1 MDNPR
6 SSCRTSGRC
15 SPVDSRRVAIAAVL
29 FYILVVHLTA
39 CGSGSSGH
47 SPEKP
52 IPAFPE
58 AEGFGQFA
66 KGGRG
71 GRVIEVTNLTS
82 SGSGSFRQCA
92 EIESGPRT
100 CVFRVSGTIGLETA
114 DIVVRHP
121 FLTIAGQTAPGG
133 GVALKDGGLDIRADH
148 TIIRY
153 LRVRPGA
160 RSWIELGTNANGIVY
175 RSTESG
181 AATHDHICDHCSVSW
196 GTDDLIAVVNGTYNV
211 TIQDSLLSE
220 GLADGPNCNNCGSRG
235 LLIGTTNKETVS
247 VLRTLSAHN
256 FIRFPNA
263 SGGQIDFVNNVDY
276 NGNGSSAQIVPA
288 NGPVHINLIANW
300 MQDGADLVPANSQFP
315 AIRLVGGFPFSAT
328 SRVYVFGNL
337 GRGRPV
343 DSAPQE
349 FILWNDNGGVPL
361 QDTRFDYPA
370 VTMSDANQARDLVL
384 SNAGAILPMRDAVDR
399 RVVEDVRRTTG
410 RIISDPAAVG
420 GWPSLVSGVAPTDS
434 DHDGMPDA
442 WELTHGLDP
451 ANPNDG
457 PQDFDGDGYTN
468 LEEFLN
474 STDPRSAQSQ

>member
-1 MDNPR
+1 MDKLWAWG
-6 SSCRTSGRC
+6 TAGRGV
-15 SPVDSRRVAIAAVL
+15 PVAARRVAITAVL
-29 FYILVVHLTA
+29 CSILVVHLTA
-39 CGSGSSGH
+39 CGSGTSGN
-47 SPEKP
+47 SPEKL
-52 IPAFPE
+52 IPAFPG
-58 AEGFGQFA
+58 AEGFGQFT

-71 GRVIEVTNLTS
+71 GRVIEVTNLTD
-82 SGSGSFRQCA
+82 SGPGSLRECA
-92 EIESGPRT
+92 EVESGPRT
-100 CVFRVSGTIGLETA
+100 CVFRVSGTIGLDTD

-133 GVALKDGGLDIRADH
+133 GVALKDGGLDIRADQ

-160 RSWIELGTNANGIVY
+160 RAWNERGTNANGIVY

-196 GTDDLIAVVNGTYNV
+196 GTDDLVAVVNGTNNV
-211 TIQDSLLSE
+211 TIQNSLLSE
-220 GLADGPNCNNCGSRG
+220 GLANGPNCNNCGSRG
-235 LLIGTTNKETVS
+235 LLIGTTNNETVS

-276 NGNGSSAQIVPA
+276 NGNGSTVQIVPA
-288 NGPVHINLIANW
+288 NGSVRINLIANW
-300 MQDGADLVPANSQFP
+300 MQDGADLVPANSGFA

-343 DSAPQE
+343 DTAPQE
-349 FILWNDNGGVPL
+349 AILWNDNGGVPL
-361 QDTRFDYPA
+361 QDIKFEYPA
-370 VTMSDANQARDLVL
+370 VTTIDAVQAREIVL
-384 SNAGAILPMRDAVDR
+384 SNAGAILPARDAVDR
-399 RVVEDVRRTTG
+399 RVVEDVKNTTG
-410 RIISDPAAVG
+410 RIISDPATVG
-420 GWPSLVSGVAPTDS
+420 GWPSLGSGVAPTDS
-434 DHDGMPDA
+434 DHDGMTDV
-442 WELTHGLDP
+442 WEQMHGLNP
-451 ANPNDG
+451 ANPSDG

-474 STDPRSAQSQ
+474 STDPRSALSP